1 MERRKFL
8 FLFIGSVACVCPI
21 IFGCVFGIPKSN
33 KATAPENVI
42 ENSTN
47 QPRAYSN
54 LYFPVNRSG
63 IALTRYVSGNGTSFH
78 DVVIIGAGLSGLS
91 AALKLCQEMPD
102 LDILLLEASDT
113 PGGRIFSTQMRNNT
127 SYIDV
132 GARWLIGSDQNA
144 LQALANLAH
153 VHRARERRVTRMEM
167 LRSMFYLSL
176 CSNTTS
182 SESGLCTQSADEF
195 DDVMLGGAHKIVE
208 YLVTL
213 LAETSCHVSIQFN
226 TKVSNITTTDSIAS
240 VRTEDGRVYPAS
252 YIISSIPAGVLQESS
267 VSFQPGLPHVI
278 HQAIQNLHVIK
289 TSVIHVALSESIPSM
304 REPYYSV
311 VVDQEGDKHLDVVN
325 LMSFTGDNLL
335 ALYAN
340 HRLSIDL
347 EEISDE
353 DIMRMISNSLQRAF
367 GTAPSISNFLVSH
380 WGLHPYVRGAYT
392 TLSDCSTPQ
401 DRATLREPIGGRL
414 VFTGEWVASVSPGTL
429 TGAFLSGIE
438 SALRILEAFDDQ
450 TCTSAM
456 ENC

>member
-8 FLFIGSVACVCPI
+8 FLFIGSAVCLGPI
-21 IFGCVFGIPKSN
+21 IFGCLFGIPKSN
-33 KATAPENVI
+33 KETAPENAI

-47 QPRAYSN
+47 QPQAYSN
-54 LYFPVNRSG
+54 LYFPVNRSD
-63 IALTRYVSGNGTSFH
+63 IALTTYMSGNGTTLH

-102 LDILLLEASDT
+102 LDIVLLEASNM
-113 PGGRIFSTQMRNNT
+113 PGGRIFSTHMSNT
-127 SYIDV
+127 SYIEV

-153 VHRARERRVTRMEM
+153 VHRASERRVTRVQI
-167 LRSMFYLSL
+167 LRNMFYLSI
-176 CSNTTS
+176 CTNITV
-182 SESGLCTQSADEF
+182 SESGICTQSADEF
-195 DDVMLGGAHKIVE
+195 DDVMLGGAHKMVE

-213 LAETSCHVSIQFN
+213 LGETNCHLSIQFN

-240 VRTEDGRVYPAS
+240 VLTENGRVYPAS
-252 YIISSIPAGVLQESS
+252 YIISSIPAGVLQESL

-278 HQAIQNLHVIK
+278 HQAIQNLHVMKI
-289 TSVIHVALSESIPSM
+289 SVIHVALSESIPRM
-304 REPYYSV
+304 TEPYYSIE
-311 VVDQEGDKHLDVVN
+311 VDQEGDKHLDVVN

-340 HRLSIDL
+340 HRLSADL
-347 EEISDE
+347 EKISDAA
-353 DIMRMISNSLQRAF
+353 IIRMISTQLQRAF

-438 SALRILEAFDDQ
+438 SALRILQAFDDE
-450 TCTSAM
+450 TCTSTM
-456 ENC
+456 EDC